1 MKRAKVGILRLWVA
15 GILATGAAR
24 GNVVLEWNAVMMAA
38 IRLDTTSPTLSS
50 RNLAILHVAIYDAVN
65 SVVRTHQPYAHR
77 LEAAPGASAE
87 GAAMAAG
94 YGVLKALYPGM
105 NARSDDTFETWR
117 AGITEDASIR
127 DGLAVGTEVA
137 RLTLTLRAGDGAAT
151 EVPYIPSA
159 EPGQWRRTPPFFRPP
174 LTPGWRYVRP
184 FGILDVDPFVP
195 PPPPALDSS
204 EYARDLEEVSR
215 LGARNSVERT
225 AEQSLIARFWSD
237 FSYTA
242 MPPGHWH
249 EIASTIA
256 SEAGN
261 DLASTARLMAL
272 LGIAQADG
280 AIVCWEAKYRYNL
293 WRPVTAIQR
302 ADEDGNPATEKDAD
316 WDHYLVAPPFPA
328 YTSGH
333 STFSQASAEVLGSF
347 YGTDAISFSAVSD
360 TVPGVIRRYDS
371 LSACAAEIGMSR
383 IYGGIHFGFDNREG
397 KRSGKRIGQ
406 DVMAHW
412 LLPESALPLVRPEG
426 LEGGKARV
434 RVHARVGTRV
444 TLEMSNDLKRW
455 SEVAVVDGVPGG
467 RRVQVEPGDAI
478 CVFFRVRED

>member
-1 MKRAKVGILRLWVA
+1 
-15 GILATGAAR
+15 
-24 GNVVLEWNAVMMAA
+24 
-38 IRLDTTSPTLSS
+38 
-50 RNLAILHVAIYDAVN
+50 
-65 SVVRTHQPYAHR
+65 
-77 LEAAPGASAE
+77 
-87 GAAMAAG
+87 
-94 YGVLKALYPGM
+94 
-105 NARSDDTFETWR
+105 
-117 AGITEDASIR
+117 
-127 DGLAVGTEVA
+127 
-137 RLTLTLRAGDGAAT
+137 
-151 EVPYIPSA
+151 
-159 EPGQWRRTPPFFRPP
+159 
-174 LTPGWRYVRP
+174 
-184 FGILDVDPFVP
+184 
-195 PPPPALDSS
+195 
-204 EYARDLEEVSR
+204 
-215 LGARNSVERT
+215 
-225 AEQSLIARFWSD
+225 
-237 FSYTA
+237 
-242 MPPGHWH
+242 
-249 EIASTIA
+249 
-256 SEAGN
+256 
-261 DLASTARLMAL
+261 MAL

-383 IYGGIHFGFDNREG
+383 IYGGIHFCFDNREG